1 MIYNQP
7 FHTPHT
13 EIVGIPVLQHK
24 NVSTYVTKQNKISLV
39 FNKALRLIKLLLH
52 FVSCPKI
59 TIHVKPKKP

>member
-24 NVSTYVTKQNKISLV
+24 NVSKYVTKQNKISLV

-52 FVSCPKI
+52 FVSYPKI
-59 TIHVKPKKP
+59 KIHVKPKKP